1 MSSIRS
7 AVEDVS
13 SRSVDDLAGAALEEE
28 LDELTWVER
37 AVAARRLALIARIDR
52 VRPYVSDGFLSTTS
66 WMAVRYHES
75 SSVATE
81 QVKTARALEQ
91 MPVARQ
97 AMSEGEISGLA
108 VRVLV
113 GAHDASPERSPK
125 RSPCSWTRPRRCRI
139 GNWPTP

>member
-7 AVEDVS
+7 AVEDVC

-52 VRPYVSDGFLSTTS
+52 VRPYVSEGFLSTSS
-66 WMAVRYHES
+66 WVAVRYHES

-81 QVKTARALEQ
+81 NVKTARALEE
-91 MPVARQ
+91 MPATRE
-97 AMSEGEISGLA
+97 ALGEGEISGSS

-113 GAHDASPERSPK
+113 GAHDSSPEPFDEAEPMLVDAAK
-125 RSPCSWTRPRRCRI
+125 
-139 GNWPTP
+139 